1 MANEVATIASSFQ
14 VAGQGSDEMRTLAQT
29 ASEHLKTGFGGIKN
43 KMDEL
48 EAWKKNYDKRSGL
61 GKWWDN
67 NILAEKRDE
76 MILVTMESARQQMD
90 VVKFIAWLNVQ
101 MLALQKDL
109 NESQNQIKEQ
119 NAQLQKQ
126 QGVITEQQAALER
139 QQKRV
144 EEENKK
150 ILEGCE
156 VLRSLRKIVVGHEQN
171 IGTNKSGIDQL
182 LIQLKEIYTDIE
194 QFDRQ
199 SKSRD
204 DDLAKKFA
212 VVEASQKELVSN
224 AEKLSNELRETA
236 NHVIKEIADN
246 AEKVRT
252 GFVKHSRDLLDK
264 AETDNEACLNDFKK
278 TAAEISRTYEGRVAA
293 IEEKQTKSEKWS
305 RIAIFL
311 IAGSVIFAVISFALS
326 VVAFMNC

>member
-1 MANEVATIASSFQ
+1 MANEVATIAGSFQ
-14 VAGQGSDEMRTLAQT
+14 VAGQGSDEMRTLAKT
-29 ASEHLKTGFGGIKN
+29 ASEHLKTGFGEIKN
-43 KMDEL
+43 KMDAL
-48 EAWKKNYDKRSGL
+48 EAWKKNYDQRSGL

-67 NILAEKRDE
+67 DVLAEKRDE

-109 NESQNQIKEQ
+109 NESQNQIKAQ

-156 VLRSLRKIVVGHEQN
+156 VLRSLRRIVVGHEQN

-204 DDLAKKFA
+204 DGLTKKFA
-212 VVEASQKELVSN
+212 AVEASQKELVSN

-246 AEKVRT
+246 AEKVCSD
-252 GFVKHSRDLLDK
+252 FVKRSRDLLDK

-278 TAAEISRTYEGRVAA
+278 TAAEISRTYEGRLVAL
-293 IEEKQTKSEKWS
+293 EDKQKQSEKW
-305 RIAIFL
+305 RRTAVL
-311 IAGSVIFAVISFALS
+311 LAGSAVASALISIVIG
-326 VVAFMNC
+326 VVALMK

>member
-1 MANEVATIASSFQ
+1 MANEVATIAGSFQ
-14 VAGQGSDEMRTLAQT
+14 VAGQGSDEMRTLART
-29 ASEHLKTGFGGIKN
+29 ASEHLKTGFGKIKS
-43 KMDEL
+43 KMDAL
-48 EAWKKNYDKRSGL
+48 EAWKKNYDQRSVL

-67 NILAEKRDE
+67 DVLAEKRDE

-109 NESQNQIKEQ
+109 NESQNQIKAQ

-156 VLRSLRKIVVGHEQN
+156 VLRSLRRIVVGHEQN

-204 DDLAKKFA
+204 DGLTKKFA
-212 VVEASQKELVSN
+212 AVEASQKELVSN
-224 AEKLSNELRETA
+224 AEKLSSELREA
-236 NHVIKEIADN
+236 VNRVVKECADN
-246 AEKVRT
+246 AEKQRAD
-252 GFVKHSRDLLDK
+252 FVKRSCDLLDK
-264 AETDNEACLNDFKK
+264 TNSDIEACLNDFKN
-278 TAAEISRTYEGRVAA
+278 TAAEVSRTYEDRVVAL
-293 IEEKQTKSEKWS
+293 EEKQAQSEKWKRTAVS
-305 RIAIFL
+305 LVASAAATAL
-311 IAGSVIFAVISFALS
+311 ISIVIG
-326 VVAFMNC
+326 VVALIK